1 MKLILQRVKKAAV
14 TVDGET
20 VGKIE
25 KGLFVLIGVGE
36 SDTEENA
43 EWLIN
48 KLSVLRLFED
58 ADGKTNLSLQ
68 EVDGALLLVSQFTLY
83 GDCRKGSR
91 PSFSAAASA
100 EKAEA
105 LYRYFVKRCKE
116 IFPKV
121 ATGKFGADMEI
132 NAVCDGPFTVTLEH

>member
-1 MKLILQRVKKAAV
+1 MRLIIQRVKSAAV
-14 TVDGET
+14 TADGET
-20 VGKIE
+20 VGAIE
-25 KGLFVLIGVGE
+25 KGLYVLIGVSE
-36 SDTEENA
+36 SDAEEHA
-43 EWLIN
+43 DWLIN

-58 ADGKTNLSLQ
+58 ADGKTNLSLR

-91 PSFSAAASA
+91 PSFSSAASA
-100 EKAEA
+100 EKANA
-105 LYRYFVKRCKE
+105 LYQYFVNRCKG

-132 NAVCDGPFTVTLEH
+132 KAVCDGPFTVMLEH